1 MATLEEIIQ
10 QSLLRDKEK
19 MTFGASGYY
28 ADQTGEGQTSLG
40 NNEYS
45 QAMQYRNMVDNMINA
60 QPQILQYNDIPLDQ
74 DPFQEYGGRI
84 SANIPLDLQ
93 KNINVGLSGQGFNS
107 PYYTEQFRP
116 TGVDATYQSGNTG
129 YGMSY
134 EQLSP
139 EQKRLLFS
147 IFKEF

>member
-1 MATLEEIIQ
+1 MATLEEILRQIQ
-10 QSLLRDKEK
+10 GVNNEPNI
-19 MTFGASGYY
+19 GVSGYY
-28 ADQTGEGQTSLG
+28 ATPQGDVGGSL
-40 NNEYS
+40 NSDYT
-45 QAMQYRNMVDNMINA
+45 QAMQYQDMVNQMNMPKQV
-60 QPQILQYNDIPLDQ
+60 LQYNDMPIDQ
-74 DPFQEYGGRI
+74 DPFQAYGGRI
-84 SANIPLDLQ
+84 SSDIPLDLQ
-93 KNINVGLSGQGFNS
+93 KSLNIGLSGQGFNS

-129 YGMSY
+129 YGISY

>member
-1 MATLEEIIQ
+1 MATLEEILMQ
-10 QSLLRDKEK
+10 LQRAPEQN
-19 MTFGASGYY
+19 TNVGVSGYF
-28 ADQTGEGQTSLG
+28 ANPQGSVGGSL
-40 NNEYS
+40 NSDYT
-45 QAMQYRNMVDNMINA
+45 QAMQYQDMVNQMN
-60 QPQILQYNDIPLDQ
+60 QPKQVLQYNNIPLDQ
-74 DPFQEYGGRI
+74 DPFQAYGGRI
-84 SANIPLDLQ
+84 SANIPVDMQ

-129 YGMSY
+129 YGLSY

>member
-1 MATLEEIIQ
+1 MATLAEILKSITQ
-10 QSLLRDKEK
+10 TPEQSASI
-19 MTFGASGYY
+19 GASGYY
-28 ADQTGEGQTSLG
+28 ATPTGDVGGSL
-40 NNEYS
+40 NSDYT
-45 QAMQYRNMVDNMINA
+45 QAMQYQDMVRQMNMPKEVLN
-60 QPQILQYNDIPLDQ
+60 YNDIPIDQ
-74 DPFQEYGGRI
+74 DPYQAYGGRI

-93 KNINVGLSGQGFNS
+93 KKINVGLSGQGFNS

-129 YGMSY
+129 YGISY

>member
-1 MATLEEIIQ
+1 MASLEEILMQIQ
-10 QSLLRDKEK
+10 QAPEDN
-19 MTFGASGYY
+19 TGIGVSGYY
-28 ADQTGEGQTSLG
+28 VTPQGDVGGSL
-40 NNEYS
+40 NSNYT
-45 QAMQYRNMVDNMINA
+45 QAMQYQDMVNQMN
-60 QPQILQYNDIPLDQ
+60 QPKEVLQYNDLPIDQ
-74 DPFQEYGGRI
+74 DPFQAYGGRI

-93 KNINVGLSGQGFNS
+93 KKINVGLSGQGFNS

>member
-1 MATLEEIIQ
+1 MATLEEI
-10 QSLLRDKEK
+10 LRSITQTPKPN
-19 MTFGASGYY
+19 FGASGYY
-28 ADQTGEGQTSLG
+28 RNQLGEGETSLG
-40 NNEYS
+40 NPEYS
-45 QAMQYRNMVDNMINA
+45 QAMQYQNMVNQMNTPK
-60 QPQILQYNDIPLDQ
+60 QVLNYNDIPIDQ

-129 YGMSY
+129 YGISY

>member
-1 MATLEEIIQ
+1 MATLEEILRSITQ
-10 QSLLRDKEK
+10 TPEQSASI
-19 MTFGASGYY
+19 GASGYY
-28 ADQTGEGQTSLG
+28 ANPQGDVGGALNSDYT
-40 NNEYS
+40 
-45 QAMQYRNMVDNMINA
+45 QAMQYQDMVKQMNMPKEVLN
-60 QPQILQYNDIPLDQ
+60 YNDIPIDQ
-74 DPFQEYGGRI
+74 DPYQAYGGRI

-129 YGMSY
+129 YGISY

>member
-1 MATLEEIIQ
+1 MATLEEILRSITQ
-10 QSLLRDKEK
+10 TPEQSASI
-19 MTFGASGYY
+19 GASGYY
-28 ADQTGEGQTSLG
+28 ANPQGDVGGALNSDYT
-40 NNEYS
+40 
-45 QAMQYRNMVDNMINA
+45 QAMQYQDMVKQMNMPKEVLN
-60 QPQILQYNDIPLDQ
+60 YNDIPIDQ
-74 DPFQEYGGRI
+74 DPYQAYGGRI

>member
-1 MATLEEIIQ
+1 MATLEEILRAITQ
-10 QSLLRDKEK
+10 TPEQSASI
-19 MTFGASGYY
+19 GASGYY
-28 ADQTGEGQTSLG
+28 RNQLGEGETSLG
-40 NNEYS
+40 NPEYS
-45 QAMQYRNMVDNMINA
+45 QAMQYQNMVRQMNM
-60 QPQILQYNDIPLDQ
+60 PKEVLQYNDIPIDK

>member
-1 MATLEEIIQ
+1 MATLEEILRAITQ
-10 QSLLRDKEK
+10 TPEQSASI
-19 MTFGASGYY
+19 GASGYY
-28 ADQTGEGQTSLG
+28 STPQGDVGGELNSDYT
-40 NNEYS
+40 
-45 QAMQYRNMVDNMINA
+45 QAMQYQDMVRQMNMPKEVLN
-60 QPQILQYNDIPLDQ
+60 YNDIPIDQ
-74 DPFQEYGGRI
+74 DPYQAYGGRI

-93 KNINVGLSGQGFNS
+93 KKINVGLSGQGFNS